1 MQINVKQKSIYNS
14 TLKSNRKSS
23 WTSKRP
29 IARPD
34 QHYKKIN
41 VVLAFLIFQRDLISS
56 NMNEAFGRIISPCTS
71 VTDSSRD
78 REECGFRM
86 NPRPVQPSVEQV
98 VQPNLGFR
106 HVPSLAFP
114 FANNVTN
121 LWPWLVSLESA
132 TSCAT
137 TRPTASSPVK
147 LIWNRGSS
155 ASYRGPEVTLR
166 PDQYS
171 KVGQTDRFLRQIR
184 QTFR

>member
-1 MQINVKQKSIYNS
+1 
-14 TLKSNRKSS
+14 
-23 WTSKRP
+23 
-29 IARPD
+29 
-34 QHYKKIN
+34 
-41 VVLAFLIFQRDLISS
+41 
-56 NMNEAFGRIISPCTS
+56 MNEAFGRIISPCTS

-137 TRPTASSPVK
+137 TSSQRVV
-147 LIWNRGSS
+147 SS
-155 ASYRGPEVTLR
+155 EIDLKPG
-166 PDQYS
+166 
-171 KVGQTDRFLRQIR
+171 I
-184 QTFR
+184 